1 VHTTHL
7 HPRTTLT
14 TMLALLALGIFA
26 VLIPTQLADT
36 HLAFGGG
43 SRAAAPAIE
52 LSHPATTPQWISH
65 PLASPL
71 ASLRGGR

>member
-1 VHTTHL
+1 MHTTQL

-14 TMLALLALGIFA
+14 TTLALLVSGLLA
-26 VLIPTQLADT
+26 VLIPAQLADT

-43 SRAAAPAIE
+43 SHAAPAVE
-52 LSHPATTPQWISH
+52 ASAPATTPTWISH